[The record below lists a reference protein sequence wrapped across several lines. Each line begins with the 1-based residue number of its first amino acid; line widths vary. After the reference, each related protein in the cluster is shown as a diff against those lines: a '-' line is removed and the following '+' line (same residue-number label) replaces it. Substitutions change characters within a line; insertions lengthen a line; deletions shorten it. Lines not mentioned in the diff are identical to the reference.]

1 MADEVEKVQP
11 LDTVATRKLI
21 AKVKKGFS
29 ELDAKISERS
39 VFDADF
45 DNDEL
50 VITKRA

>member
-29 ELDAKISERS
+29 ELEDKISEHS

-50 VITKRA
+50 VITKRV

>member
-1 MADEVEKVQP
+1 MSNLHEERFVGIE
-11 LDTVATRKLI
+11 ATQALI

-29 ELDAKISERS
+29 ELEDKISERS

>member
-1 MADEVEKVQP
+1 MAEVQTRQP
-11 LDTVATRKLI
+11 VDTEATRALI

-29 ELDAKISERS
+29 ELVDKISERR

>member
-1 MADEVEKVQP
+1 MAELQTRQP
-11 LDTVATRKLI
+11 IDTEATRALI

-29 ELDAKISERS
+29 VLEDKISERS

>member
-1 MADEVEKVQP
+1 MAEVQTRQP
-11 LDTVATRKLI
+11 VDTEATRALI
-21 AKVKKGFS
+21 AKIKKGFS
-29 ELDAKISERS
+29 ELEDKISERS

>member
-1 MADEVEKVQP
+1 MAEPQTRQP
-11 LDTVATRKLI
+11 IDTEATRALI
-21 AKVKKGFS
+21 AKIKKGFS
-29 ELDAKISERS
+29 ELEDKISERR

>member
-1 MADEVEKVQP
+1 MAEVQTRQP
-11 LDTVATRKLI
+11 IDTEATRKLI

-29 ELDAKISERS
+29 ELEDKISERR

>member
-1 MADEVEKVQP
+1 MAELQTRQP
-11 LDTVATRKLI
+11 IDTEATRALI
-21 AKVKKGFS
+21 AKIKKGFS
-29 ELDAKISERS
+29 ELEDKISERS